1 MNKIFYII
9 IYLFISLN
17 VSAIS
22 EEIYVDPFN
31 KDIPGLVSK
40 RTNYNAV
47 YYPIKSLKLVATLSD
62 DTSSSDPAFLPLA
75 IFLTPSNEQ
84 MIVAKGQEIGREKA
98 VIVRINNDDIVV
110 ISNNEELTIK
120 VNN

>member
-9 IYLFISLN
+9 VYLFLTLN
-17 VSAIS
+17 VNAIS

-31 KDIPGLVSK
+31 KDIPSLVSK
-40 RTNYNAV
+40 RANFNAV

-62 DTSSSDPAFLPLA
+62 NSSSSDSTFLPLA
-75 IFLTPSNEQ
+75 IFMTPSNDQ

-98 VIVRINNDDIVV
+98 LIVRINKDDIVV
-110 ISNNEELTIK
+110 TFNNEELIIM
-120 VNN
+120 VSN

>member
-1 MNKIFYII
+1 MSKIFYII
-9 IYLFISLN
+9 FYLFIALN
-17 VSAIS
+17 NNAIA
-22 EEIYVDPFN
+22 EETYVDPFN

-40 RTNYNAV
+40 RTNYNAL
-47 YYPIKSLKLVATLSD
+47 YYPIKSLKLIATLSENS
-62 DTSSSDPAFLPLA
+62 SSSDPTFLPLA

-98 VIVRINNDDIVV
+98 LIVRINKDDIVV
-110 ISNNEELTIK
+110 LSNNEELMIK